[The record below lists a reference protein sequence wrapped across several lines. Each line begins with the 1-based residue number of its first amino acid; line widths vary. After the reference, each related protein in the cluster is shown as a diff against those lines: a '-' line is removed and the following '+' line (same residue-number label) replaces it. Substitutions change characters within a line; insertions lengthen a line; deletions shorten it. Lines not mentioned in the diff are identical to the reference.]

1 MGFGVGDPIET
12 VGFQVGLGFVDLSD
26 PTADGTVSL
35 KLHRQMPHDLSLAV
49 GATGVLTWGG
59 PDGGSSVYGV
69 ATKRFQ
75 TREDA
80 SQPFSQ
86 VTTTLGLG
94 SGQYR
99 SEEAVNNDRD
109 EVGVFSSVAV
119 RVVQPVSGIVEWTG
133 QDMSLGISITPIP
146 QIPLVITPAVT
157 DVTGSAGDGARFI
170 LGVGYGL
177 SF

>member
-1 MGFGVGDPIET
+1 MAWGCSRAPDLRKQPTVASGWVGFGVGDPIET

-80 SQPFSQ
+80 SQPFRGCLE
-86 VTTTLGLG
+86 T
-94 SGQYR
+94 
-99 SEEAVNNDRD
+99 
-109 EVGVFSSVAV
+109 
-119 RVVQPVSGIVEWTG
+119 
-133 QDMSLGISITPIP
+133 
-146 QIPLVITPAVT
+146 
-157 DVTGSAGDGARFI
+157 SAKGRRPWQNP
-170 LGVGYGL
+170 
-177 SF
+177 